1 MIESAGSCIYNLM
14 YVLLLL
20 KFTWGFLVVSID
32 DLESYPGCVDLT
44 KRKHKKIENLDLE
57 KALNIN
63 GTAV

>member
-44 KRKHKKIENLDLE
+44 KSKQKKIKNLDLE